1 MAKNLVSDLEVKLGL
16 KGMKALSE
24 LKSALRGIGSVAK
37 VSTQDLL
44 KVAEAVKKY
53 SNKGRESVSV
63 IKGQVSALK
72 GLQEQ
77 AAFNSKAFREL
88 GRDISLYEAKLKKA
102 EKTAET
108 SRAAIRRRGQFVKAT
123 PGRFLE
129 REDFLRGKELE
140 QPFDD
145 QGKVNPA
152 YIQQQAQLNV
162 LAEARLRIENRLAA
176 AVART
181 TRVQVDSNKTLRNA
195 AEVVKSYGAEL
206 NELPRTTNNLQM
218 ELRELKTDLGALVIG
233 GEEYIQTLNR
243 INDIQRQLAA
253 DPFDPT
259 GRKAEIRSRL
269 GTTSRFGGET
279 DPVAKSIARNRRRRE
294 RNALPPLMLDQPREA
309 SGLFRTIAS
318 IGSAEAKAATEMMG
332 RSLSQVTAEIKKQA
346 AASNGSVNSLNAQK
360 AAFAQL
366 RAGLDPTS
374 QDFRQLG
381 IEIDKID
388 RKLSKLGKKKFSLKG
403 AAQSVGAVASAG
415 IFGGPTGAA
424 GALVGSIFGPGGAV
438 VGGGIGTTTGIAAQ
452 QISAFTDYAASI
464 SLAEKALD
472 RIISKEGEY
481 AENARKNL
489 IANQTIEFA
498 IKKLNVEREA
508 ATVGMTRLAAAV
520 LGAKGTIEQASLA
533 FLGTTMAIKAT
544 KGSADDVRGGITAL
558 VQMFSK
564 GRISAEEL
572 SGQLGER
579 FPAAVTAFA
588 EANNISGAVLQK
600 QLKDGKVGLDKLIN
614 FLVFAVKN
622 YKKGALDM
630 AASAEESGERQKRSF
645 DEVRRNLGEQLIDVG
660 KRLQEGI
667 ADSLTALTPVIV
679 NLATMVANVVGVIID
694 GIVLVVKNFR
704 TLIDVVVVLGGGAV
718 IGMLIKQLIIL
729 SAVIGKKGLVFAL
742 KLAFRTITKSMI
754 PALGKM
760 IGLVK
765 ALTLA
770 MARNPFILVAMGIT
784 AIGVAAFK
792 ASRRFEDFVTDIK
805 LGVLSLKEIT
815 QGIDGYQKR
824 LDTLGKINAIIQ
836 KDTTGAAAKG
846 LTADDGRMSRIGAG
860 TKPNL
865 TPEAIAVRNLVRT
878 LDDDTSLKALGPIR
892 NARDLRN
899 AMKDDAGRITRAKL
913 ASQETSGLL
922 GFDLDEIVKSAFD
935 DKGLLALLGGDPK
948 DKGKKDLTL
957 DQLEAQKALLFEVK
971 TLEDVQK
978 KLKAEKAVIN
988 LEDLKTN
995 EKTLRIAQAEFQADQ
1010 ATARINEQMKS
1021 LHENILAQRDKALLA
1036 TKEISLEEFNRR
1048 ELARQRVQLEA
1059 QLQPLLKN
1067 GKLTLQEIN
1076 EIIDDIING
1085 VREGQDKGKG
1095 FVEGLKQ
1102 IFEEAMNINEA
1113 LAERGVEAVREF
1125 GDAFADFVV
1134 TGKAN
1139 FRDFANSVIKD
1150 LARIFA
1156 KKALFQGLS
1165 LIPGVGSFLG
1175 LAGAVSGGGGG
1186 GANSTSFAGVPNNI
1200 LDSVLSNANGN
1211 VIAKNKIVP
1220 YAMGGIVNKPT
1231 LFPMANGA
1239 GLMGEAGPE
1248 AIMPLRRGR
1257 DGKLGVQASGSGV
1270 GNITVNVDA
1279 SGSSVEG
1286 DQDRAGELGRMLGAA
1301 VQAELVKQKRPGGL
1315 LAS

>member
-1 MAKNLVSDLEVKLGL
+1 MAKNLVKDLEVKLGL
-16 KGMKALSE
+16 KGMEALKE

-63 IKGQVSALK
+63 IKGQVTALK
-72 GLQEQ
+72 GLQDQ
-77 AAFNSKAFREL
+77 AAVNSRAFREL
-88 GRDISLYEAKLKKA
+88 GRDIGLYEAKLKKA

-123 PGRFLE
+123 PGRFFE

-181 TRVQVDSNKTLRNA
+181 TRVQVDSNKISRNA
-195 AEVVKSYGAEL
+195 AEVVKAYGAEL

-218 ELRELKTDLGALVIG
+218 ELRELNTDLGALVIG

-309 SGLFRTIAS
+309 SSLFRMIAS

-332 RSLSQVTAEIKKQA
+332 RSLSEVTAEIKKQA

-374 QDFRQLG
+374 QDFRRLG

-403 AAQSVGAVASAG
+403 AAQSVGAIASAG
-415 IFGGPTGAA
+415 IFGGAPGAA
-424 GALVGSIFGPGGAV
+424 GALLGAPFGPGGAV
-438 VGGGIGTTTGIAAQ
+438 LGGGIGTTAGIAAQ
-452 QISAFTDYAASI
+452 QISGFTDYAASI

-508 ATVGMTRLAAAV
+508 ATVGMTRLSAAV
-520 LGAKGTIEQASLA
+520 LGAGGTIEQASLA

-544 KGSADDVRGGITAL
+544 KGSADDVRGGLTAL

-600 QLKDGKVGLDKLIN
+600 QLKDGKVGLDKLIK

-645 DEVRRNLGEQLIDVG
+645 DEVRRALGEQLIDVG

-667 ADSLTALTPVIV
+667 ADSLQALTPVIV
-679 NLATMVANVVGVIID
+679 STATAVANVVGVIID
-694 GIVLVVKNFR
+694 GLALVIRNFR
-704 TLIDVVVVLGGGAV
+704 ALIDVILVVGGGAV
-718 IGMLIKQLIIL
+718 IGMLVKQLIIL

-742 KLAFRTITKSMI
+742 KLAVRTITKSMI

-760 IGLVK
+760 IAMIKG
-765 ALTLA
+765 LTLA
-770 MARNPFILVAMGIT
+770 MARNPFILIAMGIT
-784 AIGVAAFK
+784 AVGVAAFK
-792 ASRRFEDFVTDIK
+792 ASRKFEDFVSDIK
-805 LGVLSLKEIT
+805 TGIVGLKEAT
-815 QGIDGYQKR
+815 KGVDAYQKR
-824 LDTLGKINAIIQ
+824 LNTLGKINAIIQ
-836 KDTTGAAAKG
+836 QDTTGTAVRG
-846 LTADDGRMSRIGAG
+846 LTAVSSARSRGSTSFNDPLSEAAQQVRDLKATLGDD
-860 TKPNL
+860 K
-865 TPEAIAVRNLVRT
+865 
-878 LDDDTSLKALGPIR
+878 SLQALGPIR
-892 NARDLRN
+892 TARDVTN
-899 AMKDDAGRITRAKL
+899 AMRADTGRIRRIRL
-913 ASQETSGLL
+913 ASQEAEGAL
-922 GFDLDEIVKSAFD
+922 GFDMQSIIDASEEEIGNLIL
-935 DKGLLALLGGDPK
+935 KGLGGA
-948 DKGKKDLTL
+948 KGKEDLTL
-957 DQLEAQKALLFEVK
+957 DQLKAQKALLFEVK

-978 KLKAEKAVIN
+978 KLAAEKAVIN

-995 EKTLRIAQAEFQADQ
+995 EKALRIAQAEFQASQ
-1010 ATARINEQMKS
+1010 ATARINEQMKL

-1059 QLQPLLKN
+1059 QLQPLLDN

-1134 TGKAN
+1134 TGKAS

-1165 LIPGVGSFLG
+1165 MIPGVGSFLG
-1175 LAGAVSGGGGG
+1175 LAGAVSGGSSGTTEG
-1186 GANSTSFAGVPNNI
+1186 SFAGVPN
-1200 LDSVLSNANGN
+1200 SVLDGILKNANGN
-1211 VIAKNKIVP
+1211 VFAKNKIVP
-1220 YAMGGIVNKPT
+1220 YAKGGIVNKPT

-1257 DGKLGVQASGSGV
+1257 NGKLGVQASGSAIGD
-1270 GNITVNVDA
+1270 ITVNVDA

-1286 DQDRAGELGRMLGAA
+1286 DQGRAGELGRMLGAA

>member
-1 MAKNLVSDLEVKLGL
+1 MAKNLVSDLEIKLGL

-152 YIQQQAQLNV
+152 YIQQQAQLNI

-181 TRVQVDSNKTLRNA
+181 TKVQVDSNKTLRNA
-195 AEVVKSYGAEL
+195 AEIVKSYGAEL

-309 SGLFRTIAS
+309 TGLFRTIAS

-332 RSLSQVTAEIKKQA
+332 RSLSQVTAEIKRQA

-374 QDFRQLG
+374 QDFRKLG

-415 IFGGPTGAA
+415 IFGGVA
-424 GALVGSIFGPGGAV
+424 GAGGALAGSLFGPGGAV
-438 VGGGIGTTTGIAAQ
+438 LGGGIGTTAGIAAQ
-452 QISAFTDYAASI
+452 QISSFTDYAASI
-464 SLAEKALD
+464 SLAEKAMK
-472 RIISKEGEY
+472 RILEVEQDAVESARRNAIAQEAIEY
-481 AENARKNL
+481 AVSR
-489 IANQTIEFA
+489 
-498 IKKLNVEREA
+498 LNVERED
-508 ATVGMTRLAAAV
+508 ATVGMTRLSAAV
-520 LGAKGTIEQASLA
+520 LGAGGNVETAALA
-533 FLGTTMAIKAT
+533 FLGTTKAIKAT
-544 KGSADDVRGGITAL
+544 KGSADDVRGGLTAL

-600 QLKDGKVGLDKLIN
+600 QLKDGKVGLDKLVN
-614 FLVFAVKN
+614 FLVFAVNK
-622 YKKGALDM
+622 YSQGALDM
-630 AASAEESGERQKRSF
+630 AGSAEESGQRQKRAF
-645 DEVRRNLGEQLIDVG
+645 DEVRRELGEQLINVG
-660 KRLQEGI
+660 ERLQEGVT
-667 ADSLTALTPVIV
+667 DSLIALTPVIV
-679 NLATMVANVVGVIID
+679 NVAKGVASVVTVIID
-694 GIVLVVKNFR
+694 GIVLVVKNIR
-704 TLIDVVVVLGGGAV
+704 NLIDAVMVLAGGAV
-718 IGMLIKQLIIL
+718 LG
-729 SAVIGKKGLVFAL
+729 AL
-742 KLAFRTITKSMI
+742 LTMITKVGTAMGAKGFAFSV
-754 PALGKM
+754 ALLGRFIRFKLVTSV
-760 IGLVK
+760 GLLIAKLK
-765 ALTLA
+765 ALAITMAKNPITLLA
-770 MARNPFILVAMGIT
+770 LGIT
-784 AIGVAAFK
+784 A
-792 ASRRFEDFVTDIK
+792 
-805 LGVLSLKEIT
+805 LGVSMFRASQRHKDFIDDITSGVTSLDDA
-815 QGIDGYQKR
+815 GKR
-824 LDTLGKINAIIQ
+824 LDKYKKRLEALNEIQ
-836 KDTTGAAAKG
+836 
-846 LTADDGRMSRIGAG
+846 
-860 TKPNL
+860 
-865 TPEAIAVRNLVRT
+865 AIADKNPAALASGLREASK
-878 LDDDTSLKALGPIR
+878 TSRKQQLKG
-892 NARDLRN
+892 
-899 AMKDDAGRITRAKL
+899 DAGRVQTLVESLNDPDLPIMSIGSSKA
-913 ASQETSGLL
+913 
-922 GFDLDEIVKSAFD
+922 LDEARAITANQASGIMAAMSAVSSSGEGGEGD
-935 DKGLLALLGGDPK
+935 DLMKRLLAAIGGNNFPDLEGLTGGDL
-948 DKGKKDLTL
+948 KGKKDLTL
-957 DQLEAQKALLFEVK
+957 DQLKAQKALLFEVK

-978 KLKAEKAVIN
+978 KLAAEKAVIN

-995 EKTLRIAQAEFQADQ
+995 EKALRVAQAEFQADQ

-1021 LHENILAQRDKALLA
+1021 LHENILARRDKALLA

-1059 QLQPLLKN
+1059 QLQPLLDN
-1067 GKLTLQEIN
+1067 GKLTLEEIN
-1076 EIIDDIING
+1076 KIIDDIING
-1085 VREGQDKGKG
+1085 VKEGQDKGNG
-1095 FVEGLKQ
+1095 FVKGLRQ
-1102 IFEEAMNINEA
+1102 IFEEAMNINKA
-1113 LAERGVEAVREF
+1113 LGERGVKAVREF

-1139 FRDFANSVIKD
+1139 FREFAASVLQD

-1156 KKALFQGLS
+1156 KFALFKSLS
-1165 LIPGVGSFLG
+1165 LIPGLENFLG
-1175 LAGAVSGGGGG
+1175 FRNGGVVGVSAPAPDPLTQPGVMLAANGAVM
-1186 GANSTSFAGVPNNI
+1186 ARNR
-1200 LDSVLSNANGN
+1200 
-1211 VIAKNKIVP
+1211 IVP
-1220 YAMGGIVNKPT
+1220 YAKGGIVKKPT
-1231 LFPMANGA
+1231 LFQYASGGSGRF

-1248 AIMPLRRGR
+1248 AIMPLRRGAN
-1257 DGKLGVQASGSGV
+1257 GKLGVEASGGGV
-1270 GNITVNVDA
+1270 GNVVVNVDA
-1279 SGSSVEG
+1279 SGTQVQG
-1286 DQDRAGELGRMLGAA
+1286 NQTNANQLGKAIGAA
-1301 VQAELVKQKRPGGL
+1301 VQAELIKQRRPGGL
-1315 LAS
+1315 LTR